1 MVCVSSIRGLVFEC
15 QSRESEKFAGFL
27 SVGSRDLFLLLRK
40 MVGILGLQLGVY
52 MGFIGGEDERR

>member
-27 SVGSRDLFLLLRK
+27 SVGSRGFFFVVTENGRGFR
-40 MVGILGLQLGVY
+40 VIVRGLYGVH
-52 MGFIGGEDERR
+52 RR